1 MFPIRDTKNSNKF
14 PFVNL
19 AIIGTNIYVFYLELT
34 NPAIEQFIGKYALI
48 PANINFADI
57 NTLSPFVTSMFLHA
71 GFLHI
76 ISNMWFLWIFGDNV
90 EAKIGHI
97 KYFTFYIFCGIV
109 AAFVQY
115 IFTASSNIPML
126 GASGA
131 IAGVLGAYLRFFPRN
146 KVDTLIPV
154 FFLPLVISIPA
165 VFMLV
170 YWFLIQAFS
179 TFSAITETAGGFD
192 GIAYSAHIG
201 GFLIGFITARYFV
214 WQSRRF

>member
-19 AIIGTNIYVFYLELT
+19 VIITANIYVFYLELT
-34 NPAIEQFIGKYALI
+34 SASLEGFIAKYALI

-97 KYFTFYIFCGIV
+97 KYLIFYLFCGIF
-109 AAFVQY
+109 AALIQY
-115 IFTASSNIPML
+115 VFITSSNLPMI

-131 IAGVLGAYLRFFPRN
+131 IAGILGAYLKFFPRN

-154 FFLPLVISIPA
+154 FFLPLIIGVPA
-165 VFMLV
+165 VFMLI

-179 TFSAITETAGGFD
+179 SFSSIAQTGTFD
-192 GIAYSAHIG
+192 GIAYSAHAG
-201 GFLIGFITARYFV
+201 GFLVGFLTAVYFV
-214 WQSRRF
+214 WQRR

>member
-19 AIIGTNIYVFYLELT
+19 AIIAANIYVFFLELT
-34 NPAIEQFIGKYALI
+34 TPSIKILIDKYALI
-48 PANINFADI
+48 PANINFANI

-76 ISNMWFLWIFGDNV
+76 LSNMWFLWIFGDNV

-97 KYFTFYIFCGIV
+97 KYLIFYLFSGIF
-109 AAFVQY
+109 ASLFQY
-115 IFTASSNIPML
+115 LLMSNYQLPTI

-131 IAGVLGAYLRFFPRN
+131 IAGVLGAYLKFFPRN
-146 KVDTLIPV
+146 KVDTLIPI
-154 FFLPLVISIPA
+154 FFLPLVISVPA

-179 TFSAITETAGGFD
+179 SFSTITQTGTFDSV
-192 GIAYSAHIG
+192 AYSAHVG
-201 GFLIGFITARYFV
+201 GFLTGFVASGYFV
-214 WQSRRF
+214 WQRR